1 MNSPPRFATNPT
13 ASLPGSP
20 SSGWRKTWIPRK
32 RPGATQSLSA
42 AARSCDWPRK
52 RCARTTK
59 PRSRWTRT
67 TSPWF
72 RSSQHRPAVG
82 DLAAP
87 LPKVPRRGDA
97 RGTYRQDR
105 AAMPFM
111 SARIHDDQALGS
123 VEDHGISIG
132 LAIRDYR
139 PGNQPDTLRH
149 FPRSRR
155 NDRGRARPTER
166 GYPQRRHGQSD
177 RIAMSHG
184 KIAERCIPAALF
196 DGRGAHFAGH
206 FVLRTRAAGTP
217 DRADQFPALHER
229 DAAARG
235 DDTIDRHDV
244 VEIVLLNGIL
254 ERLGLATERSCGARL
269 VLRDLNR
276 CKLRPVHALE
286 GDEVASRVHDGD
298 IQLPVMFF
306 GFGDCSGNGGRGALE
321 RYRRSIGNVEWDL
334 VGHCVERIRGRRLL
348 RAKGGG

>member
-87 LPKVPRRGDA
+87 LPKVPRRG
-97 RGTYRQDR
+97 
-105 AAMPFM
+105 
-111 SARIHDDQALGS
+111 
-123 VEDHGISIG
+123 
-132 LAIRDYR
+132 
-139 PGNQPDTLRH
+139 
-149 FPRSRR
+149 
-155 NDRGRARPTER
+155 
-166 GYPQRRHGQSD
+166 HGQSD